1 MITFPFRNLPPAA
14 PRRRRMLG
22 FLRYLLLSTAL
33 VAMPVAA
40 EEPVHQT
47 YDGIQRGSPQLSEHG
62 KSIDRSIADFIARNH
77 LPGMS
82 MAIVQAPYIPRSAG
96 YGRTSIV
103 NDELAS
109 TKTMWSIGPI
119 TQAFTA
125 VSIFQLREAHKLEI
139 SDPIGKYVP
148 DLPSSWAN
156 ITLFQ
161 LLQHASGIPD
171 YRDSAEFSESRDYR
185 PADLIALVKARPL
198 LFRSGTQVRLS
209 ATNFALL
216 GLAVEHASGMAY
228 ADYVKRYQI
237 EPLGLRSTAFAE
249 DLIKSNLLDRPPAKP
264 GDNQHVRFKTEIPY
278 INPPEPATG
287 YKDVKGVMTAVD
299 PLPSR
304 NLFAFGDIWS
314 SAEDISDWDIA
325 LAGTTLVKDAA
336 DHALIYQPT
345 KLDNGIVVPAMAGWE
360 FTHHPGFMEVKGSA
374 PGFSAY
380 LSRFTDAKELVCVT
394 LLTNKENVDLT
405 GLARDIAAAYAAGL
419 GSGLDSDKIVTQ
431 ESKFDV
437 DETAARLEAQL
448 KAMNTPVFAVF
459 DHADNAVKAG
469 LQLRPTKVL
478 VFGNPKVGTKL
489 MQEDQVSAL
498 DLPLRVLVWQDD
510 RGRIWI
516 GYHAMSQLAADYGIA
531 DTTTLGA
538 LDQALAHL
546 VEHAANVYQ

>member
-1 MITFPFRNLPPAA
+1 MQRL
-14 PRRRRMLG
+14 LQ
-22 FLRYLLLSTAL
+22 YLLLSTAL
-33 VAMPVAA
+33 AATPVAA
-40 EEPVHQT
+40 EEPVHQA
-47 YDGIQRGSPQLSEHG
+47 YDGIQRGSPVLSEHG
-62 KSIDRSIADFIARNH
+62 KFIDRSIADFIARNH
-77 LPGMS
+77 LPGLS
-82 MAIVQAPYIPRSAG
+82 MAIVQAPYVPRSAG
-96 YGRTSIV
+96 YGRTSLV

-125 VSIFQLREAHKLEI
+125 VAVFQLREAHKLEI
-139 SDPIGKYVP
+139 GDPIGKYVP
-148 DLPSSWAN
+148 DLPPSWAGV
-156 ITLFQ
+156 TLFQ

-171 YRDSAEFSESRDYR
+171 YRESAEFSENHDYR
-185 PADLIALVKARPL
+185 PADLIALVKAQPL
-198 LFRSGTQVRLS
+198 LFKSGTQVRLS

-216 GLAVEHASGMAY
+216 GLAIEHASGMSY

-237 EPLGLRSTAFAE
+237 EPLGLRSTMFAG
-249 DLIKSNLLDRPPAKP
+249 DLVKSNLLDRPPAKP
-264 GDNQHVRFKTEIPY
+264 GQNQHVRFKTELPY

-287 YKDVKGVMTAVD
+287 YKDLKGVMTAVD
-299 PLPSR
+299 PRPSR

-325 LAGTTLVKDAA
+325 LAGTTLVKDEA

-345 KLDNGIVVPAMAGWE
+345 RLENGTVVRAMAGWE

-380 LSRFTDAKELVCVT
+380 LSRFTDSKELVCVT

-405 GLARDIAAAYAAGL
+405 GLARDVAAAYGAGL

-431 ESKFDV
+431 ESKFGV

-448 KAMNTPVFAVF
+448 KAMNTPVFAIF
-459 DHADNAVKAG
+459 DHAENATEAG

-478 VFGNPKVGTKL
+478 VFGNPKIGTKL
-489 MQEDQVSAL
+489 MQDDQASAL
-498 DLPLRVLVWQDD
+498 DLPLRVLVWQDE

-531 DTTTLGA
+531 DTATLSA

-546 VEHAANVYQ
+546 VEHAANVYQY

>member
-1 MITFPFRNLPPAA
+1 MTTFPFQSLSSRK
-14 PRRRRMLG
+14 RMRC
-22 FLRYLLLSTAL
+22 FLHAVLLSTVFA
-33 VAMPVAA
+33 ATAVAA

-47 YDGIQRGSPQLSEHG
+47 YDGIQRGSPVLSEHG
-62 KSIDRSIADFIARNH
+62 KFIDQSIADFIARNH
-77 LPGMS
+77 LPGLS
-82 MAIVQAPYIPRSAG
+82 MAIVQAPYVPRSAG
-96 YGRTSIV
+96 YGRTSLT

-125 VSIFQLREAHKLEI
+125 VAIFQLREAHKLEI
-139 SDPIGKYVP
+139 GDPIGKYVP
-148 DLPSSWAN
+148 DLPPGWAN
-156 ITLFQ
+156 VTLFQ

-185 PADLIALVKARPL
+185 PADLIALIKARPL
-198 LFRSGTQVRLS
+198 LFKSGTEVRQS

-216 GLAVEHASGMAY
+216 GLAIERASGMSY
-228 ADYVKRYQI
+228 ADYVKRNQI
-237 EPLGLRSTAFAE
+237 EPLGLHSTLFAD
-249 DLIKSNLLDRPPAKP
+249 DLVKSNLLDRPPPKP
-264 GDNQHVRFKTEIPY
+264 GENQHVRFKSEIPY

-287 YKDVKGVMTAVD
+287 YRDVKGVLTAID
-299 PLPSR
+299 PRPSR

-345 KLDNGIVVPAMAGWE
+345 KLQNGTVVPAMAGWE

-380 LSRFTDAKELVCVT
+380 LSRFTDSKELVCVT

-405 GLARDIAAAYAAGL
+405 GLARDVAAAYMAGL

-431 ESKFDV
+431 ESKFGV
-437 DETAARLEAQL
+437 DETATRLEARL
-448 KAMNTPVFAVF
+448 KAMNTPVFAIF
-459 DHADNAVKAG
+459 DHAENATRAG

-478 VFGNPKVGTKL
+478 VFGNPKVGTRL
-489 MQEDQVSAL
+489 MLDDQAAAL
-498 DLPLRVLVWQDD
+498 DLPLRILVWQDE
-510 RGRIWI
+510 RGRTWL
-516 GYHAMSQLAADYGIA
+516 GYHAMSQLGTDYGIK
-531 DTTTLGA
+531 DTATLGA
-538 LDQALAHL
+538 LDQALARL
-546 VEHAANVYQ
+546 VEDAANVYHY